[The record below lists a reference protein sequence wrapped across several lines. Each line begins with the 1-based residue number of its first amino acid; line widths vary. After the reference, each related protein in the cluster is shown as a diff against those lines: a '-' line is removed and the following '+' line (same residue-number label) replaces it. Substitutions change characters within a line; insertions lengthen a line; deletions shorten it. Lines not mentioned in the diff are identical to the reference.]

1 MKILLKI
8 AYDGTDYCGYQVQPN
23 GVTVQQRLNEAAESL
38 FGYPCD
44 IVGCSRTD
52 SGVHANEFCA
62 TVSKKNA
69 VGFQTAIPIEKIP
82 LAFSAHLP
90 QDICVYDAL
99 WVSNGFHA
107 RYDVAEKEYL
117 YRIYNRS
124 VRSPFEEG
132 RACHIPK
139 RFSEADLERMRRAAA
154 HFVGTHDFSAYMA
167 QGSKVI
173 DCVRTVTLAEL
184 TQSGDVLQFRVCAD
198 GFLYNMVRILT
209 GTLVAVGEGKLEPD
223 EIPNVTES
231 RERSRAGITMPPQ
244 GLYLNRVIYPE
255 ECLRADW
262 EGRPPCV

>member
-8 AYDGTDYCGYQVQPN
+8 AYNGSAYCGYQVQPN
-23 GVTVQQRLNEAAESL
+23 GVTVQQMLNAAAETL

-52 SGVHANEFCA
+52 SGVHANAFCA
-62 TVSKKNA
+62 TVSKKNMISLETS
-69 VGFQTAIPIEKIP
+69 VPIDKIP

-90 QDICVYDAL
+90 TDICVFDAQ
-99 WVSNGFHA
+99 WVSDEFHP

-139 RFSEADLERMRRAAA
+139 PFSDEDLARMRQAAQ
-154 HFVGTHDFSAYMA
+154 HFLGTHDFSAYMA
-167 QGSKVI
+167 QGSKI
-173 DCVRTVTLAEL
+173 TDCVRTVTHVEL
-184 TQSGDVLQFRVCAD
+184 KRENDLILFYVRAD
-198 GFLYNMVRILT
+198 GFLYNMVRILM
-209 GTLVAVGEGKLEPD
+209 GTLVAVGEGKLSPE
-223 EIPNVTES
+223 EIPYVTKS
-231 RERSRAGITMPPQ
+231 KDRSRAGITMPAC

-255 ECLRADW
+255 QSLRLDW
-262 EGRPPCV
+262 GGAR